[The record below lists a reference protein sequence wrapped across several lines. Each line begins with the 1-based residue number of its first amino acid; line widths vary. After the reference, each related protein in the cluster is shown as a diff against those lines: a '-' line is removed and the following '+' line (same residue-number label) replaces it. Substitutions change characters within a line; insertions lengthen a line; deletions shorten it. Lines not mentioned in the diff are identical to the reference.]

1 MSFINEQKIKNIS
14 SSSNSEDEA
23 LMSSNKISKMSSKS
37 IFSDMNL
44 SVLIKQALKHPTV
57 ERHTKLSLD
66 FVQNNT
72 AYLSEIM
79 NTCNGRDKLLAIIQ
93 YSCG

>member
-1 MSFINEQKIKNIS
+1 MKPKELSSKNVVSSDQSEEDIS
-14 SSSNSEDEA
+14 DPKKNSLKKS
-23 LMSSNKISKMSSKS
+23 LMSSVS

-44 SVLIKQALKHPTV
+44 SVLMKQALKHPTV
-57 ERHTKLSLD
+57 ERQAKLSLD
-66 FVQNNT
+66 FVENNT

-93 YSCG
+93 YS